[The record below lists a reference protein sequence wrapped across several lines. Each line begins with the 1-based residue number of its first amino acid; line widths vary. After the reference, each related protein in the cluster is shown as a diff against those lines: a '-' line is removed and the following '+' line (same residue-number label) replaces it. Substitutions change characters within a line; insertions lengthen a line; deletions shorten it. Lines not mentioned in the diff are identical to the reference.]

1 MNRLRSTK
9 GLGLVVEVLE
19 LYFSKNLSRAASS
32 LAYFLI
38 LTFFPVLIC
47 IHAFVGLLDLNPT
60 TLLEPLAGII
70 PTDAM
75 SIIASYIGYLSEN
88 QSAAILVAG
97 LAATLV
103 SASAA
108 LRQLTAVMSE
118 LYERPRRGSPL
129 RFLRSF
135 VFSLLLLLM
144 IYASIYVMFT
154 SSRFFRDLLA
164 YWHLP
169 NPIASLEHATYWL
182 FAALILLFILL
193 VYRVTLPSG
202 KPRPPVVPGAVA
214 AAGLLVAS
222 SLVFSAMI
230 SRSGRYS
237 FLYGTL
243 SSAIILLVWLYLCGT
258 VIILGNVLN
267 CVLHRRRQSKSDE

>member
-1 MNRLRSTK
+1 M
-9 GLGLVVEVLE
+9 EVGE

-47 IHAFVGLLDLNPT
+47 IHSFVGMLHLDAAALLHP
-60 TLLEPLAGII
+60 LEGII
-70 PTDAM
+70 PADAM
-75 SIIASYIGYLSEN
+75 AVVASYIGYLSEN
-88 QSAAILVAG
+88 QSAAILAAG

-108 LRQLTAVMSE
+108 LRQLTAVMTE
-118 LYERPRRGSPL
+118 LYERPRRSSPL

-135 VFSLLLLLM
+135 FFSLLLLLT
-144 IYASIYVMFT
+144 IYASIYVTFT
-154 SSRFFRDLLA
+154 SSRFFDDLLS

-169 NPIASLEHATYWL
+169 NPLVSLGLPTYWL
-182 FAALILLFILL
+182 FSGLLLLFILL
-193 VYRVTLPSG
+193 VYRVTAPSG
-202 KPRPPVVPGAVA
+202 RPRPPVIPGAVLA
-214 AAGLLVAS
+214 TVLLVAS

-230 SRSGRYS
+230 TRSSRYS

-258 VIILGNVLN
+258 VLILGNVFN
-267 CVLHRRRQSKSDE
+267 CVLHRRRAQKNSI

>member
-1 MNRLRSTK
+1 M
-9 GLGLVVEVLE
+9 VEVLE
-19 LYFSKNLSRAASS
+19 LYFSKNLSRTASS

-47 IHAFVGLLDLNPT
+47 VHAFVGMLHLDPAALLHP
-60 TLLEPLAGII
+60 LEGII
-70 PTDAM
+70 PADAM
-75 SIIASYIGYLSEN
+75 SVIASYIGYLSEN
-88 QSAAILVAG
+88 QSAAILIAG
-97 LAATLV
+97 LAATLA

-108 LRQLTAVMSE
+108 LRQLTAAMSE
-118 LYERPRRGSPL
+118 LYERPRRSSPL

-154 SSRFFRDLLA
+154 SSRFFQDLLA

-169 NPIASLEHATYWL
+169 NPLESFEHATYWL
-182 FAALILLFILL
+182 FSGLMLLFILL
-193 VYRVTLPSG
+193 VYRVTVPSG
-202 KPRPPVVPGAVA
+202 TPRPPVIPGAVLA
-214 AAGLLVAS
+214 AALLVAS

-230 SRSGRYS
+230 SQSGRYS

-258 VIILGNVLN
+258 VLILGSVFN
-267 CVLHRRRQSKSDE
+267 CVLHRRRQEKNDM